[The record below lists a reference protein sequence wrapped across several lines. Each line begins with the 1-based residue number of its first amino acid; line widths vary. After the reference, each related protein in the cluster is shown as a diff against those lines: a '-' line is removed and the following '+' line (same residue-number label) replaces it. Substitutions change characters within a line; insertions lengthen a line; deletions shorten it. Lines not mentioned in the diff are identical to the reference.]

1 MEEKKT
7 LPKESSEDVAKAF
20 NKQNDSKL
28 IDSLGPVEKATI
40 AKAEDKQKQEAENI
54 LSYIVRLLSTGT
66 LEVRIKTP
74 CRKGKDPLRNLF
86 AVGRLTSVMSNFHQQ
101 KIKVT
106 VSYSEGKYIKING
119 KRTLVPLFDTMY
131 IDNIEPIR
139 IVEDKSKSDSKI
151 N

>member
-1 MEEKKT
+1 M
-7 LPKESSEDVAKAF
+7 LPKENAEDVAKVF
-20 NKQNDSKL
+20 NEKSKTQ
-28 IDSLGPVEKATI
+28 SLSDYRTNQKIE
-40 AKAEDKQKQEAENI
+40 QKQEAENV
-54 LSYIVRLLSTGT
+54 LAYIVRLLSTGT

-74 CRKGKDPLRNLF
+74 CRKGKDPLRNPF
-86 AVGRLTSVMSNFHQQ
+86 AVGRLTSVISNFHQQ

-106 VSYSEGKYIKING
+106 VSYSEGKFIKING